1 MLALQALFPWTERY
15 GTYGNLG
22 ANEKRETEA
31 LGAPLAVAGCAAFPD
46 ERKKLGLDGCSGL
59 CCVVRSKQTTQYSA
73 PERFSLKKACRSVS
87 LKNKQTNK

>member
-15 GTYGNLG
+15 GTYTEIWGQMKREGNRSAKGLRWPLQGVQPYLTNERNLG
-22 ANEKRETEA
+22 WTGA
-31 LGAPLAVAGCAAFPD
+31 LG
-46 ERKKLGLDGCSGL
+46 
-59 CCVVRSKQTTQYSA
+59 CVVRSKQTTQYSA